1 MRRRFQRG
9 SVQKQRNRWVG
20 RWYESGRRKA
30 RVLGLVNKMTKAQAQ
45 LALAAILAPVN
56 EAYEGGRD
64 NREITFRE
72 FVDAVFLP
80 CYRRRWKASTAL
92 TNIDRMKRHLEPRFG
107 DRPMRSFTRNDLQDF
122 LDGKCAAGLSFSMV
136 AHLRWDLHQLFKLAQ
151 AEGYAG
157 RNPATLLH
165 TPREAKSQPKRIMNP
180 QEVKKLF
187 GCLELRERLIA
198 ELAVLG
204 GMRPGE
210 VFALKWQDVGEAHVE
225 VKRRVYKGD
234 IDTPKTRSSRRTVAL
249 PESVMRDIAEWKNI
263 CPSVELDAWL
273 FPSEK
278 LTTPFSRENCWQRN
292 LGPRLKAAGLGWV
305 NFQVMRR
312 THASLM
318 WELEVDPK
326 VTADQLGHSVDV
338 NQNVYTQANLNRR
351 LEAVRRLENA
361 CLQAGA
367 A

>member
-20 RWYESGRRKA
+20 RWYEGGSRKA
-30 RVLGLVNKMTKAQAQ
+30 RVLGPVGKMTKAQAQ
-45 LALAAILAPVN
+45 VALAAILAPIN
-56 EAYEGGRD
+56 EAAKSRE
-64 NREITFRE
+64 NREMTFRE
-72 FVDAVFLP
+72 FVEAVFLP
-80 CYRRRWKASTAL
+80 CYRRRWKASTAI
-92 TNIDRMKRHLEPRFG
+92 TNIDRMRRHLEPALA
-107 DRPMRSFTRNDLQDF
+107 DRALRSFKRDQLQTF
-122 LDGKCAAGLSFSMV
+122 LDEKCDEGLSFSMV

-151 AEGYAG
+151 AEGYVD

-165 TPREAKSQPKRIMNP
+165 TLREASSAPKPIMNP
-180 QEVKKLF
+180 QEVRKLF
-187 GCLELRERLIA
+187 DCLDLRERLIA

-210 VFALKWQDVGEAHVE
+210 IFALQWQDVGEAHVE

-249 PESVMRDIAEWKNI
+249 PESVVRDIARWRDI
-263 CPSVELDAWL
+263 CPSVEPDAWL

-292 LGPRLKAAGLGWV
+292 LGPRLKANGLGWV

-312 THASLM
+312 THSSLM

-361 CLQAGA
+361 CLA
-367 A
+367 AEAA